1 MFQDIVYIL
10 SEHNV
15 SKNNEKKLFSTVLRR
30 FDLVV
35 TLR

>member
-1 MFQDIVYIL
+1 MFQAIVYIL

-15 SKNNEKKLFSTVLRR
+15 SKNKKKELFATVLRR

-35 TLR
+35 TLS